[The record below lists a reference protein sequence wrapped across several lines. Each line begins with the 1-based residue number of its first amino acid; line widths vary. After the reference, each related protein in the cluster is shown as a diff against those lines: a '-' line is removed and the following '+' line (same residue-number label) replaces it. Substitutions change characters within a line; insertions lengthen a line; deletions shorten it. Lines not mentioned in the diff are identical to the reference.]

1 MPAVEADLETV
12 RCVSV
17 KLCVARASHTDGMP
31 VHYPHVCLP
40 RVSIPVF
47 LSTKL
52 PTHMPTHVMHITLC
66 WNNELSFL
74 ALPVVMMSSEAG
86 FFFLFRSLLLYF
98 PYFVGDE
105 DYAATFNRA
114 AVSLLVLTKQC
125 LPG

>member
-1 MPAVEADLETV
+1 MECRFALPMF
-12 RCVSV
+12 VSPECPS
-17 KLCVARASHTDGMP
+17 LS
-31 VHYPHVCLP
+31 
-40 RVSIPVF
+40 F

-74 ALPVVMMSSEAG
+74 ALPVVMMSSEAE
-86 FFFLFRSLLLYF
+86 FFSRLLYF

-114 AVSLLVLTKQC
+114 ALSLLVLTKQC